1 MQCIVFL
8 DNKKVNSLIFKNN
21 DLITWVFFFFVLCNV
36 LNLNF
41 LSDCFC
47 KSNLPI
53 QMCSR
58 CFWWVRL
65 FSSYW
70 SKSSGR
76 GQKTKKKKKKPEINN
91 SLPSTHQRRYLS
103 EGLGDYKSG
112 GDGDYTSAYPL
123 PTLLPLTKELERA
136 LPLYDQNIHGFFT

>member
-21 DLITWVFFFFVLCNV
+21 DLITWVFFFLYYVMFWTWISFQIVSVNPTFQYRCAQDVSDEFVY
-36 LNLNF
+36 F
-41 LSDCFC
+41 H
-47 KSNLPI
+47 PI
-53 QMCSR
+53 DPK
-58 CFWWVRL
+58 VREEA
-65 FSSYW
+65 
-70 SKSSGR
+70 R
-76 GQKTKKKKKKPEINN
+76 RQKKKKKPEINN